1 MTIGNNNKIKNS
13 SIVQMN
19 GVTYINGEK
28 IEMPKSTF
36 FSNTIVQV
44 NNKVYING
52 KELKNGKWK
61 YTFKSLIN
69 SIF

>member
-1 MTIGNNNKIKNS
+1 MEL
-13 SIVQMN
+13 
-19 GVTYINGEK
+19 YINGEK

-44 NNKVYING
+44 NNKTYING
-52 KELKNGKWK
+52 KELKTGKWK